1 MQQAYVGTK
10 MDFSI
15 TVFNKNSQQKH
26 KTLKGRFAGVAG
38 LIFITLT
45 AMNHALAD
53 SSNSGLVPSSPALSQ
68 SPVLPTG
75 QTSSNSGLVPSSPAL
90 PQSPVL
96 PTSQTSAYSTSCT
109 VPHAGAPSC
118 EAESNAGS
126 SAIAPDIPYH
136 VGNPIDVIS
145 GNKYQRDIDYKAFN
159 SGLTLVRHYNSS
171 LADHD
176 TGFGQGWRH
185 TYQVF
190 LTRPEPGKLNIV
202 QSDGRL
208 IEFSQLEGTQAP
220 KVYIPHNRS
229 DGVLIAAEK
238 SVWHLPDGRT
248 FTFNGSYLTE
258 IDFGDH
264 RGSLTLHYQQRRVNT
279 VTDSRGGVLKFVY
292 TSRQS
297 SLPRFGSDDVLK
309 PVGSI
314 ESVVMPNGD
323 TIRYEYG
330 RNNNLVLADYPDG
343 DNVAYRYEDPSWL
356 NHLTAR
362 QSSLEERNSEWA
374 YDDNGYAVSW
384 FDKHASGV
392 NGNGLHIDRS
402 NNEASDDK
410 IAQVIYSDG
419 RVESYQWIE
428 RQHDE
433 ATDQLNVDISCQ
445 NCPDYRS
452 HTNTP
457 PHKMPT
463 DTAANQAATELELTN
478 TIDQSVALSV
488 ATTLQRTATANRL
501 SGQDSFEGALI
512 DDTKSTPL
520 LVTADRL
527 GKLSDLQI
535 GNTSL
540 SDMAGQLLSNELQPC
555 KPGEMT
561 GATDE
566 ITRSRIHALG
576 SGQDPCAEDPF
587 VMLDFADQLEQSQQG
602 GESTFQL
609 QQRSTNGFLDTAQ
622 RFATGTLRYCNM
634 PDGRT
639 CEEVTDDL
647 RMAELSLCAYGNHSC
662 EPRFQLVD
670 PTTLGLSQTRFSDNG
685 FDAQLYFDP
694 VEQRHI
700 LAFRGTDDDDPRNPQ
715 IDNDDWETNFA
726 QARGQYARQYDLAQ
740 GLAQDLYRNAH
751 VYNLTFT
758 GHSLGGG
765 LATIAALVTQ
775 RQANIFNAAALQPQ
789 TATNYGRD
797 IEYAN
802 SDLYINHVHTRSDP
816 LTRVQNLADD
826 IDYSPTSRD
835 PNGNTIIHADIQSVH
850 GNNTQIPNPDLP
862 WVFNQ
867 TANASTIVHRL
878 GPVIYHSIDAVIHT
892 LENLVSANCPQ
903 QSTIP

>member
-15 TVFNKNSQQKH
+15 TVFNKNPQQKYN
-26 KTLKGRFAGVAG
+26 TLKGRLAGVAG

-68 SPVLPTG
+68 SSVLPTG

-264 RGSLTLHYQQRRVNT
+264 RGSLTLHYQQRRVDT

-297 SLPRFGSDDVLK
+297 SLPRFGSDDVIK

-343 DNVAYRYEDPSWL
+343 DSVAYRYEDPSWF

-384 FDKHASGV
+384 FDKYGDGV
-392 NGNGLHIDRS
+392 NGNGLRIDRS

-419 RVESYQWIE
+419 RVENYQWIE

-527 GKLSDLQI
+527 GKL
-535 GNTSL
+535 
-540 SDMAGQLLSNELQPC
+540 
-555 KPGEMT
+555 
-561 GATDE
+561 
-566 ITRSRIHALG
+566 
-576 SGQDPCAEDPF
+576 
-587 VMLDFADQLEQSQQG
+587 
-602 GESTFQL
+602 
-609 QQRSTNGFLDTAQ
+609 
-622 RFATGTLRYCNM
+622 
-634 PDGRT
+634 
-639 CEEVTDDL
+639 
-647 RMAELSLCAYGNHSC
+647 
-662 EPRFQLVD
+662 
-670 PTTLGLSQTRFSDNG
+670 
-685 FDAQLYFDP
+685 
-694 VEQRHI
+694 
-700 LAFRGTDDDDPRNPQ
+700 
-715 IDNDDWETNFA
+715 
-726 QARGQYARQYDLAQ
+726 
-740 GLAQDLYRNAH
+740 
-751 VYNLTFT
+751 
-758 GHSLGGG
+758 
-765 LATIAALVTQ
+765 
-775 RQANIFNAAALQPQ
+775 
-789 TATNYGRD
+789 
-797 IEYAN
+797 
-802 SDLYINHVHTRSDP
+802 
-816 LTRVQNLADD
+816 
-826 IDYSPTSRD
+826 
-835 PNGNTIIHADIQSVH
+835 
-850 GNNTQIPNPDLP
+850 
-862 WVFNQ
+862 
-867 TANASTIVHRL
+867 
-878 GPVIYHSIDAVIHT
+878 
-892 LENLVSANCPQ
+892 
-903 QSTIP
+903 

>member
-1 MQQAYVGTK
+1 MGK
-10 MDFSI
+10 
-15 TVFNKNSQQKH
+15 
-26 KTLKGRFAGVAG
+26 FAGVAG
-38 LIFITLT
+38 LIFITLA

-53 SSNSGLVPSSPALSQ
+53 SSNSS
-68 SPVLPTG
+68 
-75 QTSSNSGLVPSSPAL
+75 LVPSSPAL
-90 PQSPVL
+90 PQSSVIPTSPALPQSPVI

-109 VPHAGAPSC
+109 IPHAGAPSC

-136 VGNPIDVIS
+136 VGNPIDVVS

-190 LTRPEPGKLNIV
+190 LTRPGPGKLNIV

-208 IEFSQLEGTQAP
+208 IEFTQLEGTQEP
-220 KVYIPHNRS
+220 NVYLPHNRS
-229 DGVLIAAEK
+229 DGVLVAAEK
-238 SVWHLPDGRT
+238 SVWYLPDGRT

-264 RGSLTLHYQQRRVNT
+264 RGKLTLHYRQRRVDT

-297 SLPRFGSDDVLK
+297 SLPRFGSDDAVK

-330 RNNNLVLADYPDG
+330 QNNNLVLADYPDG
-343 DNVAYRYEDPSWL
+343 DSVTYRYEDPSWF
-356 NHLTAR
+356 NHLTGR

-384 FDKHASGV
+384 FDKHAGNSD
-392 NGNGLHIDRS
+392 GNGLRIDRS
-402 NNEASDDK
+402 SNAASDDK
-410 IAQVIYSDG
+410 VAQVIYSDG

-428 RQHDE
+428 RQLDE
-433 ATDQLNVDISCQ
+433 STHQLNVDISCQ
-445 NCPDYRS
+445 NCPDYS
-452 HTNTP
+452 SNSSTSSSKTP
-457 PHKMPT
+457 I
-463 DTAANQAATELELTN
+463 DTAVNQTAPELTN
-478 TIDQSVALSV
+478 AIEQSPALSV
-488 ATTLQRTATANRL
+488 ATTLQRTAKANRL

-512 DDTKSTPL
+512 DDTRSTAI

-527 GKLSDLQI
+527 GKLSELQI

-540 SDMAGQLLSNELQPC
+540 SEMAGQLLSSELQPC
-555 KPGEMT
+555 KPSEMT
-561 GATDE
+561 GAADE

-576 SGQDPCAEDPF
+576 NGQDPCVDDPI
-587 VMLDFADQLEQSQQG
+587 VMLDFADQLEQTQQG

-609 QQRSTNGFLDTAQ
+609 QQRSGRGILDTTQ
-622 RFATGTLRYCNM
+622 RFITGTLRYCNI

-639 CEEVTDDL
+639 CDDLVDDL
-647 RMAELSLCAYGNHSC
+647 RMAELSRCAYGNLSC

-670 PTTLGLSQTRFSDNG
+670 PGTLGLSTSRFSDGG

-740 GLAQDLYRNAH
+740 ELARDLNRNAQVH
-751 VYNLTFT
+751 NLTFT

-775 RQANIFNAAALQPQ
+775 RQASIFNAAALQPQ
-789 TATNYGRD
+789 TATNYGLD
-797 IEYAN
+797 IEYAD

-835 PNGNTIIHADIQSVH
+835 PNGNTIVHAEIQSVH

-867 TANASTIVHRL
+867 TVNASTTIQRL

>member
-1 MQQAYVGTK
+1 MQQAYVRMK

-15 TVFNKNSQQKH
+15 SIFNKTPQQKC
-26 KTLKGRFAGVAG
+26 KPLKGKFASVAG
-38 LIFITLT
+38 LIFITLA
-45 AMNHALAD
+45 AMNNALAD
-53 SSNSGLVPSSPALSQ
+53 SSI
-68 SPVLPTG
+68 
-75 QTSSNSGLVPSSPAL
+75 SGLVPSSPAL
-90 PQSPVL
+90 PQSPVI

-109 VPHAGAPSC
+109 IPHAGAPSC

-136 VGNPIDVIS
+136 VGNPIDVVS

-190 LTRPEPGKLNIV
+190 LTRPGPNKLNIV

-208 IEFSQLEGTQAP
+208 IEFTQLEGTQEP
-220 KVYIPHNRS
+220 NVYIPHNRS
-229 DGVLIAAEK
+229 DGVLVAAEK

-264 RGSLTLHYQQRRVNT
+264 RGNLTLHYRQRRVDT

-297 SLPRFGSDDVLK
+297 SLPRFGSDDVIK

-330 RNNNLVLADYPDG
+330 QNNNLVLADYPDG
-343 DNVAYRYEDPSWL
+343 DSVAYRYDDTSWF

-362 QSSLEERNSEWA
+362 QSSLEERSSEWA

-384 FDKHASGV
+384 FDKHAGNSD
-392 NGNGLHIDRS
+392 GNGLRIDRS
-402 NNEASDDK
+402 NNAASEDK
-410 IAQVIYSDG
+410 VAQVIYSDG

-428 RQHDE
+428 RQLDD

-452 HTNTP
+452 NSSTSSSKT
-457 PHKMPT
+457 PT
-463 DTAANQAATELELTN
+463 DTAVNQAATEL
-478 TIDQSVALSV
+478 TIAIAQSPALSV
-488 ATTLQRTATANRL
+488 AATLQRTATANRL

-512 DDTKSTPL
+512 DDTKSSPI
-520 LVTADRL
+520 LVTADRH
-527 GKLSDLQI
+527 GKLSELQI
-535 GNTSL
+535 GKTSL
-540 SDMAGQLLSNELQPC
+540 SEMAGQLLSNELQPC
-555 KPGEMT
+555 KPGELT
-561 GATDE
+561 GAADE
-566 ITRSRIHALG
+566 ITQSLIHALG
-576 SGQDPCAEDPF
+576 SGQDPCAEVPF

-602 GESTFQL
+602 SEPTFQL
-609 QQRSTNGFLDTAQ
+609 QQRSTGGFSEWFGRLVA
-622 RFATGTLRYCNM
+622 GTLRYCGM
-634 PDGRT
+634 PHGKSCD
-639 CEEVTDDL
+639 ELADDL
-647 RMAELSLCAYGNHSC
+647 RMAELSRCAYGTHSC

-670 PTTLGLSQTRFSDNG
+670 PATLGLSQTRFSDGG

-700 LAFRGTDDDDPRNPQ
+700 LSFRGTDGVG
-715 IDNDDWETNFA
+715 DDWTTNFA

-740 GLAQDLYRNAH
+740 ELALDLDGHAN
-751 VYNLTFT
+751 VQNLTFT
-758 GHSLGGG
+758 GHSLGGV
-765 LATIAALVTQ
+765 LATIAALATQ
-775 RQANIFNAAALQPQ
+775 RQASIFNAAAVQPQ
-789 TATNYGRD
+789 TATNYGLD
-797 IEYAN
+797 IAYAN
-802 SDLYINHVHTRSDP
+802 SDSYINHVHTRSDP

-826 IDYSPTSRD
+826 VDYSPTSRG
-835 PNGNTIIHADIQSVH
+835 PNGNTIVHADIQSVH
-850 GNNTQIPNPDLP
+850 GNNTQIPNPDVP
-862 WVFNQ
+862 WVNNQ
-867 TANASTIVHRL
+867 HANAPT
-878 GPVIYHSIDAVIHT
+878 PVQGLVFVINHSIDAVIHT
-892 LENLVSANCPQ
+892 LHNLISANCPQ
-903 QSTIP
+903 QSTNP